1 MLRDIS
7 PVNTNTLFI
16 CNTEQH
22 HSTYEGDKTLLS
34 TIHSINKCYY
44 HRLYTTLLW
53 GNWHQQLYH
62 VYPTWSQQ
70 SWFEDNVYT
79 YYSFNTLSHPGF
91 GRSHWKTREVSD
103 GRCYGR
109 SYAPSTI
116 VWETWIH
123 KTNYTPTT
131 SIFRSLLRTWWSLSS
146 RRGSSSTRGTQHQIS
161 LTLHCS
167 LGNVIKGY

>member
-1 MLRDIS
+1 MTSHLLTPTHCSSATPNSITVHTKGIRPS
-7 PVNTNTLFI
+7 FQQYTASTNV
-16 CNTEQH
+16 
-22 HSTYEGDKTLLS
+22 
-34 TIHSINKCYY
+34 TITDYI
-44 HRLYTTLLW
+44 TTLLW

-70 SWFEDNVYT
+70 DLKTTYT
-79 YYSFNTLSHPGF
+79 HYSFNTLSHPGF

>member
-1 MLRDIS
+1 MTSHLLTPTHCSSAIPNIITVHTKGIRPS
-7 PVNTNTLFI
+7 FQQYTASTNV
-16 CNTEQH
+16 
-22 HSTYEGDKTLLS
+22 
-34 TIHSINKCYY
+34 TITDYI
-44 HRLYTTLLW
+44 TTLLW

-70 SWFEDNVYT
+70 SWFEDNEYT

-123 KTNYTPTT
+123 NELH
-131 SIFRSLLRTWWSLSS
+131 SHSFHLLLSS
-146 RRGSSSTRGTQHQIS
+146 SDVMKPFFETWKQFNKRNTASDIPNLKLFS
-161 LTLHCS
+161 LELD
-167 LGNVIKGY
+167 